1 MAIKLSE
8 IPSQIAEN
16 FGWDYD
22 SATNGELVTLVR
34 YRTVIEEIVVS
45 QEKFNQL
52 NEQVKNEEL
61 YWNELEWEDA
71 ELDDFCE
78 EKTTYCA
85 YEGNITSF
93 TDDAVAFMYPDAEWV
108 ECFEPI
114 SCTET

>member
-1 MAIKLSE
+1 MSLGDQQALQALSKSLDNFINHHAFSLINKGTDE
-8 IPSQIAEN
+8 EEN
-16 FGWDYD
+16 D
-22 SATNGELVTLVR
+22 
-34 YRTVIEEIVVS
+34 EE
-45 QEKFNQL
+45 
-52 NEQVKNEEL
+52 
-61 YWNELEWEDA
+61 EDA

-114 SCTET
+114 NCTET